1 MILNDLMNTIISK
14 FSTETRSSQRCTEG
28 DGCFGYAQQP
38 LRSAT
43 AMTTLFFND
52 GMGERKNL
60 GNLENLGEIVVQD
73 KKQIEFRSTETDS
86 KRQILKKKL

>member
-1 MILNDLMNTIISK
+1 MIYNDLMNTMINVIRHCGLDPQSL
-14 FSTETRSSQRCTEG
+14 SGER
-28 DGCFGYAQQP
+28 
-38 LRSAT
+38 LRVKP